1 MGVGDKVDAKIPS
14 IQSAVSSPTAL
25 SNLLVSFSL
34 LVCSLFPHSV
44 GDNTPNRPFSLM
56 TDLLSQENP
65 VLLLMVLWP
74 YWFGCAT
81 LAVMSTLAVLRPAW
95 FAKALLGLP
104 IACGSGLV
112 LLWTVLLFSQAE
124 ESRRAMAMA
133 ALIAPIGACVVARMV
148 WLYRA
153 GQMIAAA
160 TWGQS
165 LLCVLAIFSL
175 RWFWIPPVTRLL
187 WGGML
192 SITALILM
200 MLASWTWVTRA
211 SYDLV
216 DRSIDPVPFQV
227 SLRQIILGI
236 TLTAIALTYW
246 RVVATWV

>member
-44 GDNTPNRPFSLM
+44 GDDTPNRPFSLM

-133 ALIAPIGACVVARMV
+133 ALDRSDWGLRCCPDGLALPSGPDDRSSDLGTKPVM
-148 WLYRA
+148 RA
-153 GQMIAAA
+153 GHILAA
-160 TWGQS
+160 
-165 LLCVLAIFSL
+165 LVLVSARHS
-175 RWFWIPPVTRLL
+175 P
-187 WGGML
+187 
-192 SITALILM
+192 ALGRYALDHRVDSDDVGV
-200 MLASWTWVTRA
+200 L
-211 SYDLV
+211 DLG
-216 DRSIDPVPFQV
+216 DAGE
-227 SLRQIILGI
+227 L
-236 TLTAIALTYW
+236 
-246 RVVATWV
+246 